1 MKNTVYLTPD
11 DVAARLNVS
20 RKTAKS
26 LMMEMNPISITGT
39 ARKRYRVTEESL
51 DAWMMRKTIG
61 KPKAGNNSNGSNKK
75 LGRR

>member
-26 LMMEMNPISITGT
+26 LMMEMNPITITGKD
-39 ARKRYRVTEESL
+39 RKRYRVTEESL
-51 DAWMMRKTIG
+51 EAWITKKQKLKGLRYINQGSKRRLERK
-61 KPKAGNNSNGSNKK
+61 
-75 LGRR
+75 

>member
-26 LMMEMNPISITGT
+26 LMMEMNPITITGKD
-39 ARKRYRVTEESL
+39 RKRYRVTEESL
-51 DAWMMRKTIG
+51 EAWIAKKQKLKGLRYFNQGSKRRLERK
-61 KPKAGNNSNGSNKK
+61 
-75 LGRR
+75 